1 MLSLFGSFSIICV
14 VKGFNC
20 KISKLRC
27 SVVFEAVAVK
37 TATLGYKSNHFSSS
51 KLPYHSL
58 NGTSDSASEVPL
70 MKRNE
75 IKLLLNVKLLT
86 QIH

>member
-1 MLSLFGSFSIICV
+1 MLSLFGSFSIICI

-20 KISKLRC
+20 RISKVR
-27 SVVFEAVAVK
+27 SFVVFEAVAVK
-37 TATLGYKSNHFSSS
+37 TAILGYKRNDFSSS

-70 MKRNE
+70 TKKMK
-75 IKLLLNVKLLT
+75 
-86 QIH
+86 